1 MKLREM
7 ARTLKSIILELV
19 NKNYGWVSRGELFL
33 RAQDRC
39 GYQGEQADLLRRANL
54 MVADGRIR
62 GRLRGKA
69 QTFYYAANDYE
80 EAC

>member
-1 MKLREM
+1 M
-7 ARTLKSIILELV
+7 ARTSKSIILELV
-19 NKNYGWVSRGELFL
+19 NKDDGWVSRGELFL

-39 GYQGEQADLLRRANL
+39 GYQGEQADLLHRANL

-69 QTFYYAANDYE
+69 QTVWYASKDYKGT
-80 EAC
+80 C